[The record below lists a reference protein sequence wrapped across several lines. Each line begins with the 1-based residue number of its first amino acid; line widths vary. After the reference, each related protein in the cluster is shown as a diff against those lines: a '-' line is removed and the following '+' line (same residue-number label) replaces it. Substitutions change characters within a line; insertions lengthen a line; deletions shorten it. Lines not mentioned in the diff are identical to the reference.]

1 MVLRGIYNQPPRT
14 TRTPAKVSH
23 FDDPVPEHVDYLG
36 LTPAHYPLAL
46 RPVEVNVPVQPQG
59 GLVAVYKPEEGLEAY
74 VGLVLG
80 VAEAERRGV
89 GDEYARCRT
98 SGEHAPQDA
107 GRERPGPA
115 AHLALRV
122 LVRAARVQSGAGEPG
137 ENHSGGFYD
146 PAVEWRAARRVFRP
160 VGRGVVVAE
169 NVIDGHAE
177 EGDDVVKVV
186 ERQVA
191 AGTHGLHLSSVR
203 REARP
208 VEHRLN
214 PVADAQDLH
223 VRRSIT
229 SFGGA
234 GTLRCAGRG

>member
-23 FDDPVPEHVDYLG
+23 FDDPVPEDVDDLG
-36 LTPAHYPLAL
+36 LTPANYPLAL
-46 RPVEVNVPVQPQG
+46 WSVEVNVPVQPQG
-59 GLVAVYKPEEGLEAY
+59 WLVAVYEPDEGLEAY

-80 VAEAERRGV
+80 VAEAERRG
-89 GDEYARCRT
+89 
-98 SGEHAPQDA
+98 
-107 GRERPGPA
+107 
-115 AHLALRV
+115 
-122 LVRAARVQSGAGEPG
+122 
-137 ENHSGGFYD
+137 
-146 PAVEWRAARRVFRP
+146 
-160 VGRGVVVAE
+160 
-169 NVIDGHAE
+169 

-191 AGTHGLHLSSVR
+191 AGDHGLDPSSVR

-208 VEHRLN
+208 VEHRLY
-214 PVADAQDLH
+214 PVADAQYLH

-234 GTLRCAGRG
+234 GTLRCAGHG